1 MSLPALSFFC
11 AGSLTACKTPA
22 RTLKRQQESRNSQ
35 IDRFEAS
42 LKMAL
47 ESQKQW
53 RQRVQQKT
61 LELEQAKVGGRRSFL
76 HAVVMES

>member
-1 MSLPALSFFC
+1 MSLPALSFFR
-11 AGSLTACKTPA
+11 AGSLTSRVNAPR

-61 LELEQAKVGGRRSFL
+61 LELEQAKVGGRRRF
-76 HAVVMES
+76 